1 MQPAQQRRAYAAGAA
16 RAAAVLTTV
25 LAAIGLSGCTSTA
38 SHTGLDDGKPG
49 DSGAPV
55 AAAPGKYRT
64 LPEAC
69 GAIDSKT
76 LRNLLPGA
84 EEDDPVYDGQA
95 TVTYDTNRRVG
106 CRWKLETSS
115 GTRYLTLDFERVVS
129 YDPTVSDDDQAK
141 ERYEKKATAAH
152 VPGASETP
160 SAPSGSS
167 GSESGSGSPGKDT
180 PKGSA
185 STSPDSGKDDSGN
198 SGNSGESGSG
208 KDGSKTEG
216 TKVEGTT
223 PHASGTDEPG
233 TRGTDT
239 SGDTDASETAAP
251 RRLDDLADDAFL
263 DDQLVTTDSGIHRDV
278 TVVFRSSNVIA
289 TIEYDQWSTNK
300 KNIPSSEELQ
310 VNAEDLAQELTGRLN
325 E

>member
-1 MQPAQQRRAYAAGAA
+1 MQPAQQRRAYVPGAA
-16 RAAAVLTTV
+16 RAAAVLATV

-49 DSGAPV
+49 DSGAPA

-69 GAIDSKT
+69 GAVDAKT
-76 LRNLLPGA
+76 LRQLLPGA
-84 EEDDPVYDGQA
+84 DEDDPVYDGQA

-106 CRWKLETSS
+106 CRWKLETGS

-152 VPGASETP
+152 VPGASDTP
-160 SAPSGSS
+160 SAPSGS
-167 GSESGSGSPGKDT
+167 GSGSSDEDT

-185 STSPDSGKDDSGN
+185 SASSDSGKDDAGKNGSGN
-198 SGNSGESGSG
+198 DSSG
-208 KDGSKTEG
+208 KDASKTNG
-216 TKVEGTT
+216 AKVEGAT
-223 PHASGTDEPG
+223 PDASGTEEPG
-233 TRGTDT
+233 TDASGGDSDT
-239 SGDTDASETAAP
+239 SKTAAP

-263 DDQLVTTDSGIHRDV
+263 DDQLITSDSGIHRDV

-300 KNIPSSEELQ
+300 KHIPSSEELQ

>member
-38 SHTGLDDGKPG
+38 SHAGLDDGKPG

-141 ERYEKKATAAH
+141 ERYEKKAAAAH
-152 VPGASETP
+152 VPGGSETP

-167 GSESGSGSPGKDT
+167 GSSGSSGKDT

-185 STSPDSGKDDSGN
+185 SASPDAGKD
-198 SGNSGESGSG
+198 GSG
-208 KDGSKTEG
+208 KDGSETEG
-216 TKVEGTT
+216 TKVGGAT
-223 PHASGTDEPG
+223 PHTSGTDAPA
-233 TRGTDT
+233 THGTDT
-239 SGDTDASETAAP
+239 DASGGTDASETAAP

-263 DDQLVTTDSGIHRDV
+263 DDQLITSDSGIHRDV

-289 TIEYDQWSTNK
+289 TIEYDQWTTNDK
-300 KNIPSSEELQ
+300 HIPSSEELQ
-310 VNAEDLAQELTGRLN
+310 VNAEDLAQELTERLN

>member
-1 MQPAQQRRAYAAGAA
+1 MQPAQQRRAYVAGAA

-38 SHTGLDDGKPG
+38 SHAGLDDGKPG

-69 GAIDSKT
+69 GAVDPKT

-141 ERYEKKATAAH
+141 ERYEKKAAAAH

-185 STSPDSGKDDSGN
+185 SAPSDSGDSGKDG
-198 SGNSGESGSG
+198 SGE
-208 KDGSKTEG
+208 DGSKTEG
-216 TKVEGTT
+216 TKVEGAT

-233 TRGTDT
+233 TRGTD
-239 SGDTDASETAAP
+239 DADASETVAP

-263 DDQLVTTDSGIHRDV
+263 DDQLVTSDSGIHRDV

-289 TIEYDQWSTNK
+289 TIEYDQWSTNNK
-300 KNIPSSEELQ
+300 HIPSSEELQ
-310 VNAEDLAQELTGRLN
+310 VNAEDLAQELTGRLS

>member
-1 MQPAQQRRAYAAGAA
+1 MQPAQQRRAYVAGAA

-38 SHTGLDDGKPG
+38 SHAGLDDGKPG

-69 GAIDSKT
+69 GAVDPKT

-141 ERYEKKATAAH
+141 ERYEKKAAAAH

-185 STSPDSGKDDSGN
+185 SAPSDSGDSGKDG
-198 SGNSGESGSG
+198 SGEE
-208 KDGSKTEG
+208 GSKTEG
-216 TKVEGTT
+216 TKVEGAT

-233 TRGTDT
+233 TRGTD
-239 SGDTDASETAAP
+239 DADASETVAP

-263 DDQLVTTDSGIHRDV
+263 DDQLVTSDSGIHRDV

-289 TIEYDQWSTNK
+289 TIEYDQWSTNNK
-300 KNIPSSEELQ
+300 HIPSSEELQ
-310 VNAEDLAQELTGRLN
+310 VNAEDLAQELTGRLS